1 MSVHLQP
8 GVSVDH
14 RRIPPTTRSPLSSR
28 PTRLLDRPGS
38 LTMTETTGTEKSWSA
53 RVCFRADAFELR
65 RMLLSNALAERPC
78 SALPYA
84 EACREEA
91 IRRSRRLRQHH
102 VCRRNCSD
110 RDGPGGPHRPDL
122 TAWTPPP
129 EPTRAMLGNGKSR
142 GEPVLRYL
150 RYRLILVLRD
160 GILVHHLF
168 WTRISTVFP
177 SQHLSPCACP
187 NPL

>member
-1 MSVHLQP
+1 MRWRRGRARRFHTLKHVEKKRSGGQ
-8 GVSVDH
+8 GACVS
-14 RRIPPTTRSPLSSR
+14 TTFA
-28 PTRLLDRPGS
+28 GAIV
-38 LTMTETTGTEKSWSA
+38 LTVMAQG
-53 RVCFRADAFELR
+53 D
-65 RMLLSNALAERPC
+65 P
-78 SALPYA
+78 
-84 EACREEA
+84 
-91 IRRSRRLRQHH
+91 
-102 VCRRNCSD
+102 
-110 RDGPGGPHRPDL
+110 

-129 EPTRAMLGNGKSR
+129 EPTRALLGNGKSR
-142 GEPVLRYL
+142 GEPVLRHL